1 MATLLGPLLA
11 AMVLAQAS
19 RIDRRSRA
27 RWSTT
32 RASRSPMS
40 RSSSMSLPA
49 CRARNTRPRPRPGP
63 MRGASSA

>member
-11 AMVLAQAS
+11 AMILAQV
-19 RIDRRSRA
+19 RVDRRSRA

-40 RSSSMSLPA
+40 RWSSMSLPA